1 MKILLKLED
10 LAKLVLAYAG
20 TLYLGFEWW
29 LFFALLLAPD
39 LGMLGYLLGSKA
51 GAWLYN
57 LFHHQGIAIVVGV
70 TGLYLG
76 NAYLQFTGLL
86 LFGHSAMDRALGYG
100 LKYNDHFKHT
110 HLGWIGLEKQQ
121 ELKKV

>member
-1 MKILLKLED
+1 MKTLLKLED
-10 LAKLVLAYAG
+10 LAKLLLAYAG
-20 TLYLGFEWW
+20 TLYLSFEWW

-39 LGMLGYLLGSKA
+39 LGMLGYLFGTRA

-57 LFHHQGIAIVVGV
+57 LFHHQGVAIVVGV

-76 NAYLQFTGLL
+76 NEYLQFAGLL
-86 LFGHSAMDRALGYG
+86 LYGHSAMDRALGYG

-110 HLGWIGLEKQQ
+110 HLGWIGNARQQ
-121 ELKKV
+121 GFYKP

>member
-1 MKILLKLED
+1 MKTLLKLED
-10 LAKLVLAYAG
+10 LAKLVFAYVG

-39 LGMLGYLLGSKA
+39 LGMLGYLVNPKV

-57 LFHHQGIAIVVGV
+57 LFHHQGVAIIVGIL
-70 TGLYLG
+70 GLYMG
-76 NAYLQFTGLL
+76 QEHLQFAGLL

-110 HLGWIGLEKQQ
+110 HLGWIGPETKRGYV
-121 ELKKV
+121 KS